1 MGRRRDLPIDAG
13 TRLGAVILGLATALL
28 ISELPSPAAEQRA
41 LPPAEME
48 RRAVEVEHEVR
59 IYGAPPQIALSSWA
73 IRRFQR
79 AGLAVPH
86 GEIHF
91 YADLGAC
98 DGHLGYAAGGR
109 IDVCTLDVDAMSR
122 HAILHE
128 LAHIWLDANTSQLQR
143 DRFLELRGLS
153 AWNKTTDSWMWRG
166 YEQAAELMAWVL
178 GERIITPKIP
188 NNDPALL
195 AEAFELLTGIETS
208 TAAELPYPEG
218 SKGIVRAGV
227 PREGLEDPVGEIP
240 DVRETRQAEVHL
252 GPQPTSSGSSTGGAD
267 PAGRGHEPTD
277 HDAGWDSSRQ
287 GLGRYDPV
295 SQHRRALAR
304 TETPAIPIAT
314 AASNPAQASEVQPQA
329 PIVNQE
335 IRRGLRQVIAGS
347 SPIR

>member
-28 ISELPSPAAEQRA
+28 ISELPSPD
-41 LPPAEME
+41 ME

-59 IYGAPPQIALSSWA
+59 IYGAPLQIALSSWA
-73 IRRFQR
+73 VRRFQR
-79 AGLAVPH
+79 AGLVVPH

-128 LAHIWLDANTSQLQR
+128 LAHVWLDANTSQLQR

-153 AWNKTTDSWMWRG
+153 AWNKTTGSWMLRG

-218 SKGIVRAGV
+218 SKGIVGAGV
-227 PREGLEDPVGEIP
+227 TREGLADPVGEIP

-252 GPQPTSSGSSTGGAD
+252 GPQPTSSGSSTVGAD
-267 PAGRGHEPTD
+267 PAGRDT
-277 HDAGWDSSRQ
+277 SRLTTMQ
-287 GLGRYDPV
+287 VGTVLARGFGRYDPV
-295 SQHRRALAR
+295 SQHRRGPRVNRNAGHSHRDGGLQSR
-304 TETPAIPIAT
+304 TGIGGAT
-314 AASNPAQASEVQPQA
+314 AGANRESGGHGE
-329 PIVNQE
+329 
-335 IRRGLRQVIAGS
+335 GS
-347 SPIR
+347 AR

>member
-1 MGRRRDLPIDAG
+1 MDAG

-28 ISELPSPAAEQRA
+28 ISPSPD
-41 LPPAEME
+41 ME

-73 IRRFQR
+73 VRRFQR
-79 AGLAVPH
+79 AGLAVPQT
-86 GEIHF
+86 EIHF

-98 DGHLGYAAGGR
+98 DGHLGYAGGGR
-109 IDVCTLDVDAMSR
+109 IDVCTLHVDAMSR

-128 LAHIWLDANTSQLQR
+128 LAHVWLDANTSQLQR

-153 AWNKTTDSWMWRG
+153 AWNKTTDSWMLRG

-218 SKGIVRAGV
+218 SKGIVGAGV
-227 PREGLEDPVGEIP
+227 TREGLEDPVGEIP

-252 GPQPTSSGSSTGGAD
+252 GPQPTSSGSSTVGAD
-267 PAGRGHEPTD
+267 PAGRDT
-277 HDAGWDSSRQ
+277 SRLTTMQ
-287 GLGRYDPV
+287 VGTVLARGFGRYDPCPNTEG
-295 SQHRRALAR
+295 ALA
-304 TETPAIPIAT
+304 
-314 AASNPAQASEVQPQA
+314 
-329 PIVNQE
+329 
-335 IRRGLRQVIAGS
+335 
-347 SPIR
+347 